1 MSGFSFNGPSAT
13 DAAPQVVT
21 NDGWLPDVDPAAVK
35 DEQRIPESITGPRLR
50 AAIVAAIIT
59 VGNELTDW
67 QARQLAAGFRSLADV
82 PAPKIDGQSRNVL
95 LYQRAVAAYAKAD
108 LVERYRDVDFTGAG
122 QRDADAVQPSIGEL
136 RRDAIHAVRDILG
149 RARTDVEL
157 I

>member
-1 MSGFSFNGPSAT
+1 MSGFSFNGVSAT
-13 DAAPQVVT
+13 DAGPQAVT
-21 NDGWLPDVDPAAVK
+21 NDGWFPDVDPAEVK
-35 DEQRIPESITGPRLR
+35 NEQRIPDGITAPRLR
-50 AAIVAAIIT
+50 SAIIAAIIT
-59 VGNELTDW
+59 VGNELADW
-67 QARQLAAGFRSLADV
+67 QGRQLAAGYRSLAAV
-82 PAPKIDGQSRNVL
+82 PAPRLDGQSRNVL

-149 RARTDVEL
+149 RSRTDVEL

>member
-1 MSGFSFNGPSAT
+1 MSGFSFNGVSAT
-13 DAAPQVVT
+13 DAAPEVVT
-21 NDGWLPDVDPAAVK
+21 NDDWFPDVDPAGVK
-35 DEQRIPESITGPRLR
+35 NEQRIPDSITGPRLR

-59 VGNELTDW
+59 VGNELADW
-67 QARQLAAGFRSLADV
+67 QARQQAAGYASLAQV
-82 PAPKIDGQSRNVL
+82 PAPKIDGQTRHVL

-149 RARTDVEL
+149 RSRTDVEL

>member
-1 MSGFSFNGPSAT
+1 MAGFSFNGPSDS
-13 DAAPQVVT
+13 DAAPAHVT
-21 NDGWLPDVDPAAVK
+21 NDGWLPDVDSAAVK
-35 DEQRIPESITGPRLR
+35 DEQRIPDGITAPRLR

-59 VGNELTDW
+59 IGNELAAW
-67 QARQLAAGFRSLADV
+67 KAQQLAAGYTSLAAV
-82 PAPKIDGQSRNVL
+82 PAPKIDGQSRYVL